1 MNANYLGID
10 VSKLKLDC
18 ALLRGVHGENGKNGK
33 RLDKTFTNNE
43 AGFKALLVWLT
54 VKLGTNKIESE
65 TGISSNT
72 QWQPHTHILM
82 EPTGVYHERAAMW
95 LTQAGC
101 TVCLVNPARLRS
113 YATAIGVNSKND
125 RIDSYVLAR
134 YGAAEHPAAWQPPSL
149 AAQTLNAL
157 LARREALCQD
167 IQREENRREKT
178 DYAMHTPA
186 PVKSSITQTLVFLNQ
201 QLAAL
206 DTQIHEHIDGDPTLK
221 ENDQLLQSIKGVGPR
236 VAQRMN
242 ALMSTHRFKSAE
254 ALAAYMGLIPSE
266 HQSGSSVRG
275 KTRLSKRGPAHLRH
289 LLYLPAIVAK
299 QYNVHVRATYERLIA
314 RGKPKMS
321 AIGAAMRKLVHLCFG
336 VIHSR
341 RPYDPAWVPAQ
352 RGANA

>member
-18 ALLRGVHGENGKNGK
+18 ALLRDAHGDTGK

-43 AGFKALLVWLT
+43 AGLKALLAWLT
-54 VKLGTNKIESE
+54 AKL
-65 TGISSNT
+65 TGAQQSAP
-72 QWQPHTHILM
+72 WLEHTHILM
-82 EPTGVYHERAAMW
+82 EPTGVYHERAALW

-101 TVCLVNPARLRS
+101 RVYLVNPARLRS
-113 YATAIGVNSKND
+113 YADAIGVTSKND

-134 YGAAEHPAAWQPPSL
+134 YGAAERPVPWQPPSL

-178 DYAMHTPA
+178 DYTMHTPA
-186 PVKSSITQTLVFLNQ
+186 PVKDSITQTLRFLNE
-201 QLAAL
+201 QLVAL
-206 DTQIHEHIDGDPTLK
+206 DAQIDTHIDGDPTLK

-242 ALMSTHRFKSAE
+242 ALMSTHRFRSAE
-254 ALAAYMGLIPSE
+254 ALAAYVGLVPSE
-266 HQSGSSVRG
+266 RQSGSSVRG
-275 KTRLSKRGPAHLRH
+275 KTRLSKKGPAALRQ

-299 QYNVHVRATYERLIA
+299 QHNVHVKAVYERLIA

-341 RPYDPAWVPAQ
+341 RAYDPLWPSAQ
-352 RGANA
+352 PTGR